1 MNNIVLLNGSPRIN
15 GSTSMKLLE
24 LLQSQLGID
33 CDTKVLEVAKSINQ
47 KTQTLD
53 YEVMAKADAIVIAF
67 PLYVYCLPG
76 VLVEYLSGYSDYR
89 KSIGE
94 TLSPKIYAVINCG
107 FPEARINNDAALVVK
122 SFCQEIGAEYR
133 FSVLIGGGGMLQP
146 MKKFPP
152 VHKMWNEIAFAF
164 AGIVLDICDEK
175 NDKKEV
181 SPKGSG
187 KVCENIHIDSKVP
200 KKLFYFIAQTNF
212 FVAAKMKGI
221 KKKEIFRRPYLNMHS

>member
-1 MNNIVLLNGSPRIN
+1 MHNIVLLNGSPRIN

-24 LLQSQLGID
+24 LLQSKYGSD
-33 CDTKVLEVAKSINQ
+33 CNMKVLEVAKSIIH

-53 YEVMAKADAIVIAF
+53 YGCMAKADAIVIAF

-76 VLVEYLSGYSDYR
+76 VLVEYLSGYRDYR

-94 TLSPKIYAVINCG
+94 ATSPKIYAIINCG
-107 FPEARINNDAALVVK
+107 FPEARINDDAAHVIK
-122 SFCQEIGAEYR
+122 NMCKEIGAKYR

-152 VHKMWNEIAFAF
+152 VHKMWNEIEFTFAQI
-164 AGIVLDICDEK
+164 ARDVYDEK
-175 NDKKEV
+175 ISDKKDC
-181 SPKGSG
+181 SA
-187 KVCENIHIDSKVP
+187 KVFKNIHIDSKVP

-212 FVAAKMKGI
+212 FVAAKINGI
-221 KKKEIFRRPYLNMHS
+221 KKKEIFRRPYLTKNS